1 MLYYLSQIL
10 VHKLSYLN
18 VFHYITLRSA
28 GAMFTALLLSIILG
42 DRVISW
48 LSSIQ
53 NEGQPIRS
61 DGPESHLKKYGT
73 PTMGGILI
81 LASTLSSALLW
92 VDLTNQYILITLF
105 VTYSYGFLGF
115 LDDYKKVSLQ
125 NSKGVS
131 GKTKMVWQLITG
143 LVATFAISVTSGRY
157 EPNALLLP
165 FIKNLSIQLGV
176 FYYIFSTIVITGS
189 SNAVN
194 LTDGLDGLASGIV
207 ILVTASL
214 GLICYFIGH
223 ISFAEYLHLPYLAN
237 SGEVAVLCASIVG
250 ATLGFLW
257 FNAPPAQIFMGDVG
271 SLALGGAIGVI
282 SIISKQELLLLILG
296 GVFVMEALSVIIQ
309 VASFKL
315 RGGKRVFKMAPIH
328 HHYEKSGWS
337 ETKVVIRFWILA
349 IIFAIIALSS
359 LKIR

>member
-1 MLYYLSQIL
+1 M
-10 VHKLSYLN
+10 
-18 VFHYITLRSA
+18 
-28 GAMFTALLLSIILG
+28 
-42 DRVISW
+42 ISW
-48 LSSIQ
+48 LQSIQ
-53 NEGQPIRS
+53 NGGQPIRS
-61 DGPESHLKKYGT
+61 DGPESHLKKSGT
-73 PTMGGILI
+73 PTMGGLLI
-81 LASTLSSALLW
+81 LSSTLASVLLW
-92 VDLTNQYILITLF
+92 VDLTNQYILIALF
-105 VTYSYGFLGF
+105 VTYSYGLLGF
-115 LDDYKKVSLQ
+115 LDDYRKISLR

-131 GKTKMVWQLITG
+131 GTIKMAWQLITG
-143 LVATFAISVTSGRY
+143 AVAAFAISTASSRF
-157 EPNALLLP
+157 EPNSLLLP
-165 FIKNLSIQLGV
+165 FIKNLSIHLGI
-176 FYYIFSTIVITGS
+176 FYYIFSSIVITGS

-194 LTDGLDGLASGIV
+194 LTDGLDGLASGII

-214 GLICYFIGH
+214 GLICYFTGH
-223 ISFAEYLHLPYLAN
+223 ISFAEYLHLPYLHN
-237 SGEVAVLCASIVG
+237 SGEIAVLCASIVG

-282 SIISKQELLLLILG
+282 SVIAKQELLLLILG

-349 IIFAIIALSS
+349 VIFAIIALSS